1 MSEIN
6 LKEKLV
12 EISHQVEPV
21 IERLLTD
28 DVEPLNQEVAYH
40 QCKSGGKR
48 IRPALVITAGRV
60 FDAETESLLEVA
72 AATEILHNSTLIIDD
87 IIDHSE
93 FRRNEP
99 TTWSKYGQ
107 SIAECASFMYM
118 ASIFSALSRTNN
130 SRKISDLFGKT
141 LKTIIDG
148 EIKDILFERSGRDN
162 EPFVVEHRYQNITT
176 DDYFK
181 MIGQKTAVLLE
192 CCCRAGALTAGVDDE
207 RADIIGDFGYNLGMA
222 FQVRDDILDIFGDE
236 KEFGKKLGQDI
247 IDKQMGNIIILSAIE
262 KLNSEDSAII
272 RNLLNGPDEVTE
284 SDVQTVTELIN
295 KTDAKTS
302 AEQLAN
308 DFIQKSYDDLSK
320 LPQNEHTDLLMEIAK
335 YIVDRQV

>member
-1 MSEIN
+1 MPEVN
-6 LKEKLV
+6 LKEKLA
-12 EISHQVEPV
+12 EISNQVEPV
-21 IERLLTD
+21 IERLLKS

-40 QCKSGGKR
+40 QCQSGGKR
-48 IRPALVITAGRV
+48 IRPALVVTCARV
-60 FDAETESLLEVA
+60 FGADSESVLEVA

-99 TTWSKYGQ
+99 TTWNKYGQ
-107 SIAECASFMYM
+107 SIAECASFIYM
-118 ASIFSALSRTNN
+118 ASIFSALSRANN
-130 SRKISDLFGKT
+130 GQKISDLFGRT

-148 EIKDILFERSGRDN
+148 EILDILFERSGRDN

-192 CCCRAGALTAGVDDE
+192 CCCKAGAYSASVDDE

-222 FQVRDDILDIFGDE
+222 FQIRDDILDIFGDE
-236 KEFGKKLGQDI
+236 KEFGKKIGKDI
-247 IDKQMGNIIILSAIE
+247 IEKKMGNFIILSAIE
-262 KLNSEDSAII
+262 KLNSEDSRTITD
-272 RNLLNGPDEVTE
+272 LLNGSAEVTDA
-284 SDVQTVTELIN
+284 DVQMVTELIN
-295 KTDAKTS
+295 KTDAKSS
-302 AEQLAN
+302 AEKLAN

-320 LPQNEHTDLLMEIAK
+320 LPQNEHTELLMEIAK
-335 YIVDRQV
+335 YIVDRKV